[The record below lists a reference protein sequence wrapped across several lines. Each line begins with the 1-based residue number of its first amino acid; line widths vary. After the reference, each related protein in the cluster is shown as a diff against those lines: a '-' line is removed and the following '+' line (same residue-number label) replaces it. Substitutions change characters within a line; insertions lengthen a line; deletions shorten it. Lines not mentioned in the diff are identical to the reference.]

1 MTSLSPSRLSSIQA
15 FGTDRLEV
23 APRHFGTGNVCAIQ
37 GRSDAGIRPAHL
49 IILNIYTS
57 KFPNPFIPSRPNI
70 RSLGCYPRG
79 MMLTLPLPQSLAA
92 RPTSSILALSNS
104 QLSAP
109 CPHFACELP
118 QQIVQAQVR
127 PSEMTSTTGNAES
140 CFADLRRGGGGA
152 VSMLRLCKM
161 DLRGAPVRFVSWKI
175 FYQDHLARSVQRQQC
190 LNPDD
195 VDVHAEANPL

>member
-92 RPTSSILALSNS
+92 RPTPSILALSNS

-140 CFADLRRGGGGA
+140 CFADLRRGGGE
-152 VSMLRLCKM
+152 LCPCFDYAKWICEE
-161 DLRGAPVRFVSWKI
+161 LLFVLCPGRYSTKTT
-175 FYQDHLARSVQRQQC
+175 C
-190 LNPDD
+190 
-195 VDVHAEANPL
+195 

>member
-92 RPTSSILALSNS
+92 RPTPSILALSNS

-140 CFADLRRGGGGA
+140 CFADLRRGGGELCPCFDYAKWICEELLFVLCPGRYSTKTTLRDPFN
-152 VSMLRLCKM
+152 VSN
-161 DLRGAPVRFVSWKI
+161 V
-175 FYQDHLARSVQRQQC
+175 
-190 LNPDD
+190 
-195 VDVHAEANPL
+195 

>member
-37 GRSDAGIRPAHL
+37 GRSDAGIRPAHS

-70 RSLGCYPRG
+70 RSLCCSPRATI
-79 MMLTLPLPQSLAA
+79 LTLPLPQSLAA
-92 RPTSSILALSNS
+92 RPTPSILALSIS

-109 CPHFACELP
+109 CPNFACELP
-118 QQIVQAQVR
+118 QQITRAEVQ

-140 CFADLRRGGGGA
+140 CSTDLRKRGGGGELSPCFDYA
-152 VSMLRLCKM
+152 KWICEELLFVLCPGRYFTKTTLRDPFNVSN
-161 DLRGAPVRFVSWKI
+161 V
-175 FYQDHLARSVQRQQC
+175 
-190 LNPDD
+190 
-195 VDVHAEANPL
+195 